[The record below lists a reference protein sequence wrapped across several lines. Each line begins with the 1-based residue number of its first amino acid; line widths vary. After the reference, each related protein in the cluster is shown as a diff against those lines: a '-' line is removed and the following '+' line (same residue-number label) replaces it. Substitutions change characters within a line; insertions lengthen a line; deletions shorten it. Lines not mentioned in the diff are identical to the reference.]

1 MRELHALRDDGVLR
15 MREIDPC
22 RHPQHHQHETIQ
34 RRPHDRCLPIYAR
47 SVALVDH
54 RTLASSLRA
63 RHDRS
68 ERVPEPLGAVRGSQA
83 SLGDREAPAHE
94 PTPRLAGSLHDPV
107 ARSGLKTDAASDQRG
122 RTDRKSHSC
131 ARPTASSCSAATLP
145 LGLGSARSTQTLV
158 HALHEFHRVGVDVIS
173 SQEHIDTTA
182 SPGEML
188 CTVMASLAQFE
199 RALISERVKAG
210 MARARAQDQR
220 ISRTPDAPRGPRA
233 YCGPLS
239 AGGLDPS
246 DKPAAEHCVEHS
258 VE

>member
-1 MRELHALRDDGVLR
+1 LPRRTASPVTEPRNGSGSGMASVSACRCTR
-15 MREIDPC
+15 MRALG
-22 RHPQHHQHETIQ
+22 T
-34 RRPHDRCLPIYAR
+34 LVGYA
-47 SVALVDH
+47 
-54 RTLASSLRA
+54 
-63 RHDRS
+63 
-68 ERVPEPLGAVRGSQA
+68 
-83 SLGDREAPAHE
+83 
-94 PTPRLAGSLHDPV
+94 
-107 ARSGLKTDAASDQRG
+107 
-122 RTDRKSHSC
+122 C